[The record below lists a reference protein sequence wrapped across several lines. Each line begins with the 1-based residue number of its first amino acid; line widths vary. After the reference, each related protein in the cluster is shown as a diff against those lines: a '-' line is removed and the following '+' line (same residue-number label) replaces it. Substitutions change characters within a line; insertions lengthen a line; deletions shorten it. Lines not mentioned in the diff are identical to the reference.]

1 MLILCSI
8 GSVDISLHCTILLT
22 NVYFQ
27 AQIFTKSK
35 THKVV
40 QNYYFSTD
48 IPEWSTFETTRNY
61 HQDCT
66 CLVSFILFWFISE
79 GPQNFSR
86 RTVLER
92 VECGPS
98 RLITWPIQNK
108 LFSFCNAVSF
118 CFALRLVSEWIK
130 RNEINLKWKA
140 KEWQN
145 LRRSTD
151 YW

>member
-79 GPQNFSR
+79 GPQIFSR
-86 RTVLER
+86 RTVVEC

-108 LFSFCNAVSF
+108 MFSFSF
-118 CFALRLVSEWIK
+118 VLLCDLRVSESRETKLTWSERQKSGKIY
-130 RNEINLKWKA
+130 EDQQFIG
-140 KEWQN
+140 
-145 LRRSTD
+145 T
-151 YW
+151 

>member
-1 MLILCSI
+1 MLILCSV

-48 IPEWSTFETTRNY
+48 IPEVPSKPPKTTIK
-61 HQDCT
+61 T
-66 CLVSFILFWFISE
+66 CFVSFILFWFISE

-140 KEWQN
+140 KKWQN